1 MQTFLWLRQIIRDDL
16 SLVRKGKVKDIY
28 KLDDGNLMFNFT
40 DRISAFDVSFS
51 NPIPRKGEVLCRFA
65 EFWFKTLEIPNHMV
79 KVIHPDKMIVKP
91 MKMIPLECIVRGYYY
106 GSIVERF
113 NAGKPTPLK
122 HLDQPVLASRLESPI
137 FDPTSKSEEHDQP
150 ITREEAYSK
159 LNIDGGLFDSL
170 SVTSIKLYESMRKI
184 VTKAGFII
192 ADVKFEF
199 GLNANGEWVLCDS
212 LGPDEFRLWKTND
225 YVPGKIQESY
235 DKQILRD
242 WLIQSGFKAQVDSF
256 AASGQKPNPPDIPA
270 DLIQK
275 LSLRYIS
282 AYEQITGLKV

>member
-28 KLDDGNLMFNFT
+28 KLDDGNLMFHFT

-65 EFWFKTLEIPNHMV
+65 EFWFKTLEIPSHMV

-113 NAGKPTPLK
+113 NAGKHTPLK

-137 FDPTSKSEEHDQP
+137 FDPTSNAIHVHKEPRFRDDDLLD
-150 ITREEAYSK
+150 EAATQT
-159 LNIDGGLFDSL
+159 LLHGGA
-170 SVTSIKLYESMRKI
+170 VYAVEQTKI
-184 VTKAGFII
+184 P
-192 ADVKFEF
+192 
-199 GLNANGEWVLCDS
+199 GELPVAAV
-212 LGPDEFRLWKTND
+212 FR
-225 YVPGKIQESY
+225 Y
-235 DKQILRD
+235 
-242 WLIQSGFKAQVDSF
+242 
-256 AASGQKPNPPDIPA
+256 
-270 DLIQK
+270 
-275 LSLRYIS
+275 
-282 AYEQITGLKV
+282 